1 MLKTLREDGFD
12 ARLFERR
19 GRVGGLWSYTDDKT
33 MTTAL
38 PSKLPSAHRPPT
50 GHWTLL
56 ISLSATRAVISKYTC
71 GFTDFPMPDSERT
84 CILKKRWMV
93 E

>member
-1 MLKTLREDGFD
+1 MASSIKPPSVAVIGAGATGISMLKTLREDGFD

-38 PSKLPSAHRPPT
+38 P
-50 GHWTLL
+50 
-56 ISLSATRAVISKYTC
+56 IISKYTC